1 MLLKRK
7 LLFFGLGILIA
18 WVILFGVDYS
28 RFLANENPLFSIR
41 ASDASGAI
49 IYIGPGYKVAKEG
62 NITEMTTIF
71 GKQRRMSFAE
81 DNINAI
87 QEYLTGGYAKPDNA
101 EKFASFKIYGYSF
114 VSDEKVEAYL
124 WVVEDTFFPQQGKIV
139 RESCSSTPCLVTVD
153 ISNDGFKVIG
163 KQFPR
168 DGSLYR
174 QDMKEMFPAW
184 IRYRLNNV
192 HRSDEITKL
201 SQENRSKA
209 RQHFFPLEFG
219 N

>member
-18 WVILFGVDYS
+18 WAILFGVDYS
-28 RFLANENPLFSIR
+28 RFLANENLLFSIR

-49 IYIGPGYKVAKEG
+49 IYIGPGYKVAKKG
-62 NITEMTTIF
+62 NFTEMTTIF
-71 GKQRRMSFAE
+71 GKQRSMSFAE
-81 DNINAI
+81 DNIKAI
-87 QEYLTGGYAKPDNA
+87 QEYLTGGYANPDNA
-101 EKFASFKIYGYSF
+101 EIFSSFRIYGCSF
-114 VSDEKVEAYL
+114 VSDEKVEVYL
-124 WVVEDTFFPQQGKIV
+124 WVLEDTFFPQRGKIV
-139 RESCSSTPCLVTVD
+139 RESSSSTPCLVTVD
-153 ISNDGFKVIG
+153 ISNNGFKVIG

-184 IRYRLNNV
+184 IRYRLNNI